1 MEDKNIRI
9 NLFIQQLNK
18 SNALGYN
25 RQYVASNVDYN
36 FKILDNAY
44 EGTGKIY
51 AALKT
56 AIENNTCEEC
66 GHIKKGG
73 VPINEGFF
81 WPDG

>member
-1 MEDKNIRI
+1 MEDKNIKI

-44 EGTGKIY
+44 EVLDSIG
-51 AALKT
+51 
-56 AIENNTCEEC
+56 C
-66 GHIKKGG
+66 
-73 VPINEGFF
+73 
-81 WPDG
+81 

>member
-56 AIENNTCEEC
+56 AIESNTCADPTCFMENQQL
-66 GHIKKGG
+66 KLKS
-73 VPINEGFF
+73 
-81 WPDG
+81 